1 MTPYAA
7 LLDRTREDPASPLLT
22 YRDLASGE
30 RMELSAASLAN
41 AVAKTA
47 GLLRDELSA
56 VPGTI
61 VGVHLP
67 LHWQRAVWLGACAA
81 TGAVFA
87 AEADPRECDVCVV
100 DRARIT
106 LLGTAPEDVLVSL
119 APFGLPEPEGAPP
132 GVVDAAVAMR
142 AHPDTFVPYDVPQGS
157 SPLMA
162 TSTTQLSQDE
172 VMDLARAELAR
183 RDIAPGTRFAITDD
197 DPQADLLSLAGPLV
211 GRSSVLLIVDPP
223 SGELAGVLREEG
235 AVLAAG

>member
-7 LLDRTREDPASPLLT
+7 LLARTREDPASPLLT
-22 YRDLASGE
+22 YRQLASGE
-30 RMELSAASLAN
+30 RMELSSASLAN

-56 VPGTI
+56 VPGSI

-87 AEADPRECDVCVV
+87 AEADPRDCDVCVV
-100 DRARIT
+100 DRARID

-119 APFGLPEPEGAPP
+119 APFGLPEPEGAPT

-142 AHPDTFVPYDVPQGS
+142 SHPDTFVPYDAPEDSAPLLLQQGVAIAHGDAVD
-157 SPLMA
+157 MA
-162 TSTTQLSQDE
+162 G
-172 VMDLARAELAR
+172 AELAR
-183 RDIAPGTRFAITDD
+183 RGIAPGTRFAITEA
-197 DPQADLLSLAGPLV
+197 DPQADLLCLAGPLA
-211 GRSSVLLIVDPP
+211 GRSSVVLVADPQ
-223 SGELAGVLREEG
+223 SGDLAGVLREEG
-235 AVLAAG
+235 ATLAAG